1 MRIRLKVAL
10 QNEKYTWIR
19 FRNNQHRFSHVLEN
33 EKDATQSSIVQI
45 GTRIIQFDTFSKVD
59 KSGKVSESKNP
70 EQDFAVG
77 KGLSPNAGRTQKRG
91 ARRNLD
97 RYQDRRKNLIDAL
110 LKANIITKDAVLAEN
125 GKNTT
130 HSTYY
135 LRAKAPNEKIEKQ
148 ELELV

>member
-1 MRIRLKVAL
+1 MRFRLKVAL

-70 EQDFAVG
+70 EQDFAAG
-77 KGLSPNAGRTQKRG
+77 K
-91 ARRNLD
+91 
-97 RYQDRRKNLIDAL
+97 
-110 LKANIITKDAVLAEN
+110 
-125 GKNTT
+125 
-130 HSTYY
+130 
-135 LRAKAPNEKIEKQ
+135 
-148 ELELV
+148 

>member
-1 MRIRLKVAL
+1 M
-10 QNEKYTWIR
+10 
-19 FRNNQHRFSHVLEN
+19 
-33 EKDATQSSIVQI
+33 
-45 GTRIIQFDTFSKVD
+45 
-59 KSGKVSESKNP
+59 
-70 EQDFAVG
+70 
-77 KGLSPNAGRTQKRG
+77 SPNAGRTQKRG